1 MYVRA
6 VHTVKKVR
14 EALESAKPINLVPT
28 MGALHAGH
36 ETLIQAARRESGVVI
51 VSIFVNPLQF
61 GPSEDYGRY
70 PRAWTQDLEMCER
83 NGVDLAVAPSV
94 QEMHPLPQMTITGV

>member
-1 MYVRA
+1 MSVRA
-6 VHTVKKVR
+6 VHRVKEVR

-36 ETLIQAARRESGVVI
+36 ETLIQAARRESGAVV

-70 PRAWTQDLEMCER
+70 PRTLPQDLEMCER
-83 NGVDLAVAPSV
+83 NGVDLVFEPSLE
-94 QEMHPLPQMTITGV
+94 EMYPIP